1 MLILSFTEINSPKSI
16 TIHSALQYPHFP
28 CSNVNA
34 AKEEIYH
41 NAKTDL
47 QCGQNG
53 TCQIQVD
60 IKGIITTKSVDYQK
74 LHYMFIS
81 FRKFCLIRH
90 KVGHDLGI
98 ETIQPHLLPGTIFKE
113 NNYT

>member
-1 MLILSFTEINSPKSI
+1 
-16 TIHSALQYPHFP
+16 
-28 CSNVNA
+28 VNA

-60 IKGIITTKSVDYQK
+60 IKGIITTKGDT
-74 LHYMFIS
+74 LW
-81 FRKFCLIRH
+81 
-90 KVGHDLGI
+90 
-98 ETIQPHLLPGTIFKE
+98 TIYLCKR
-113 NNYT
+113 

>member
-1 MLILSFTEINSPKSI
+1 MKEKPTKFFWKLNLKSI

-60 IKGIITTKSVDYQK
+60 IKGIITT
-74 LHYMFIS
+74 FN
-81 FRKFCLIRH
+81 R
-90 KVGHDLGI
+90 
-98 ETIQPHLLPGTIFKE
+98 
-113 NNYT
+113 

>member
-1 MLILSFTEINSPKSI
+1 
-16 TIHSALQYPHFP
+16 
-28 CSNVNA
+28 VNA

-60 IKGIITTKSVDYQK
+60 IKGIITTKSDDLTTVYILK
-74 LHYMFIS
+74 
-81 FRKFCLIRH
+81 RKSSLRF
-90 KVGHDLGI
+90 
-98 ETIQPHLLPGTIFKE
+98 
-113 NNYT
+113 